1 MKTKLTLTILGAY
14 NMLFGLAAMLAST
27 TMAAEIVN
35 SQNLDVIRMGEL
47 FHIGLGHAIF
57 LSGLLLMFARK
68 ADLATAKNIILAY
81 MVGIAILFYIFFG
94 VMANES
100 LIKFSASN
108 VVPDFVFF
116 SVAVFGYLKA
126 K

>member
-14 NMLFGLAAMLAST
+14 NMLFGLAAMLASA

-35 SQNLDVIRMGEL
+35 SENLDVIRMGEL

-57 LSGLLLMFARK
+57 LAGLILMFARN
-68 ADLATAKNIILAY
+68 AELATAINIILAY
-81 MVGIAILFYIFFG
+81 MLGIAILFYIFFG
-94 VMANES
+94 VMANEP
-100 LIKFSASN
+100 LIQFSASN
-108 VVPDFVFF
+108 VAPDFLFF
-116 SVAVFGYLKA
+116 GVAVFGYFKA